1 MKIKPLN
8 WRKEASSWHAEGA
21 SCNYSVHPEHKRVR
35 LFIVNRNKRPE
46 VLDFD
51 TYQGAMAYAQKDTQK
66 RVRAWL
72 ETLDTADSIHQW
84 FVAAKP
90 KPTKKDTL
98 TQIGAM
104 FEEMSEILRA
114 FGIRNVE
121 LEALSKR
128 AYEAKWYT
136 DILERPIDE
145 VELLDALCDTQVTM
159 QGVAYMFDLDYQG
172 ALAEVNRSNWSKFE
186 NGKPLLNENGKI
198 IKGANY
204 TAPQLEEFV

>member
-8 WRKEASSWHAEGA
+8 WRKECQSWYADGI
-21 SCNYSVHPEHKRVR
+21 SCQYSIHKERDKAR
-35 LFIVNRNKRPE
+35 LFVSSRGGRPE

-51 TYQGAMAYAQKDTQK
+51 TYQEAMAYAQDDTQK

-72 ETLDTADSIHQW
+72 ETVDTADSIHQW
-84 FVAAKP
+84 FVTAKP
-90 KPTKKDTL
+90 KPSKKDML

-104 FEEMSEILRA
+104 FEKMSEILRA

-136 DILERPIDE
+136 EILERPIDE

-159 QGVAYMFDLDYQG
+159 QGVAYMFDLDYEG

-204 TAPQLEEFV
+204 TAPNLEEFV